1 LAEQE
6 GMKELFLQREE
17 KKAAYL
23 KKERS
28 IFDRK
33 ERLFKSKDF
42 KTWGCTAVSLDV
54 VREKSEELF

>member
-1 LAEQE
+1 
-6 GMKELFLQREE
+6 MRELFLHHSVI
-17 KKAAYL
+17 KAAYL
-23 KKERS
+23 KRERS